1 MAHQLRFVRRYFQ
14 EGRYDISVGDFAVA
28 LFVDRAIHVLP
39 KPDAHSQNRKFRNY
53 RICPDFQS
61 IERGVTEQKDSNA
74 SPESHNLQ

>member
-39 KPDAHSQNRKFRNY
+39 KPDAQTSQNRKFQNY

-61 IERGVTEQKDSNA
+61 VVTEKRDSNA